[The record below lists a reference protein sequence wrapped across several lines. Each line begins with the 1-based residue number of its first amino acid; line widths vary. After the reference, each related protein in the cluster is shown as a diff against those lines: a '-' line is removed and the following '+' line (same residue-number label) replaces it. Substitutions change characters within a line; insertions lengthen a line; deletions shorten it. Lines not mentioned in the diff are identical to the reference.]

1 MAINPLSSSYREIAI
16 KLENTLEI
24 VNTAPEGEAD
34 VSLLEELTID
44 VVKAVQQRKNLWT
57 TIVSFFYG
65 LVGLVSDYEKL
76 QKEAAQLEYLLAIRS
91 DKDDSR
97 LIKSQLEEKK
107 SEIQQVVVKLNSEIE
122 SALLELDQVE
132 SQLNS
137 RENSYRKGKLFPST
151 IISYM
156 EEASNS
162 AEALHQ
168 IKDLNA
174 RIIVNY
180 QDDPNTDLSIIKTLN
195 DRIESLSEQL
205 TRIRNELLSYPV
217 SEISDS
223 PQKDSV
229 ELNKPGGIRNGGNT
243 CYLASGLQTMR
254 VIPAYR
260 KAMDPQQNPLKQ
272 REGESDTRFQQR
284 KRIQER
290 GHKLLEKISKGTNV
304 EPQEI
309 NRFRDA
315 CYQCMIEGEQRVVD
329 SRRNQAD
336 SAEALSRILS
346 VLDFDGGTYQI
357 VRTRTPTSV
366 PYAIDGNQLNP
377 AEYSSLEALQTEIEA
392 SSATVEVAAY
402 LYMNSE
408 VPLQQLI
415 NETWGDEKISAKFVE
430 HGQEG
435 QAVFK
440 QFNSMRLEKKVRAE
454 EFPEVVR
461 ITVKQLEG
469 HKATITDTDTVFPFG
484 NGNGPQYR
492 LQAIIE
498 HRPGHYVAHTRDGN
512 GQFIE
517 ANDGWVHSSS
527 QTQGGFAYYY
537 VKE

>member
-1 MAINPLSSSYREIAI
+1 MAINPLYSNYRELAI
-16 KLENTLEI
+16 KLESTLEI
-24 VNTAPEGEAD
+24 VNTAPEGKAD
-34 VSLLEELTID
+34 VPLLKELAID
-44 VVKAVQQRKNLWT
+44 VVEAVQQRKNLWT

-76 QKEAAQLEYLLAIRS
+76 QKEAAQLEYILAIRS
-91 DKDDSR
+91 DNDDSR

-107 SEIQQVVVKLNSEIE
+107 GEIQQVVVKLNSEIE
-122 SALLELDQVE
+122 NALIELDHVE

-137 RENSYRKGKLFPST
+137 RENSYQKGKLSPST

-162 AEALHQ
+162 AEALHE

-180 QDDPNTDLSIIKTLN
+180 QDDPSTDLSIIKTLN
-195 DRIESLSEQL
+195 DRLESLSEQL
-205 TRIRNELLSYPV
+205 TRIRNELLSSFV
-217 SEISDS
+217 SKIQDS
-223 PQKDSV
+223 LQKDSA

-290 GHKLLEKISKGTNV
+290 GHELLNKISAGHVV
-304 EPQEI
+304 ESQEI
-309 NRFRDA
+309 NQFRDA
-315 CYQCMIEGEQRVVD
+315 CYDCKIEGEQRVVD
-329 SRRNQAD
+329 STRNQAD

-357 VRTRTPTSV
+357 VRIRTPTSV
-366 PYAIDGNQLNP
+366 PYEIDGNQLNP
-377 AEYSSLEALQTEIEA
+377 AEYSSLEALQTETEM

-402 LYMNSE
+402 LYMDSE
-408 VPLQQLI
+408 VPLQRLI
-415 NETWGDEKISAKFVE
+415 NETWGNEAISAKFVE
-430 HGQEG
+430 HSQEG

-440 QFNSMRLEKKVRAE
+440 QFDSMSLQKKVSAE

-461 ITVKQLEG
+461 ITVKQLEEG
-469 HKATITDTDTVFPFG
+469 KATITHTDTVFPFG

-517 ANDGWVHSSS
+517 ANDGWVHRSR
-527 QTQGGFAYYY
+527 QTLGGFAYYY